1 MYILTSYGVHDTKK
15 KVSLKKGSERM
26 PYLVKERRE
35 GKEIIFCGN
44 CGYIFNGYYNFF
56 LTMEKKICPHC
67 GKEIYPSFSDG
78 TFPHIEEKATHI
90 ENPSCT

>member
-1 MYILTSYGVHDTKK
+1 
-15 KVSLKKGSERM
+15 M
-26 PYLVKERRE
+26 PYLVKERRG
-35 GKEIIFCGN
+35 GKEIVFCGG

-56 LTMEKKICPHC
+56 LSMEKKICPHC

-90 ENPSCT
+90 ENPPCPNPPPSPNPPVSPNSSHGRTPT